1 MKRLIFLDTET
12 TGLKPEEG
20 HRLIEIC
27 GMEVIDGAKTGEV
40 FHTFLNPEREVPYE
54 AFAIHGIASEFLLD
68 KALFSAIAPKFIE
81 FIKDATLV
89 IHNARFDVGFLNYEL
104 KKLGHP
110 MISHDNVIDTL
121 VMARKKFPGS
131 PANLDA
137 LCKRFKISLAKR
149 EKHGAMIDV
158 ELLYEVYRNL
168 TGDNLLIKA
177 AEKEI
182 KQQEM
187 KKKDRIFRESR
198 NYSVSAAELE
208 AHNEFIKKIKQ
219 PIWE

>member
-27 GMEVIDGAKTGEV
+27 GMEVIDGVKTGEV
-40 FHTFLNPEREVPYE
+40 FHTFINPEREVPYE
-54 AFAIHGIASEFLLD
+54 AFAVHGIASEFLKD
-68 KALFSAIAPKFIE
+68 KALFSSIAPKFVE
-81 FIKDATLV
+81 FIKEATLV
-89 IHNARFDVGFLNYEL
+89 IHNARFDLGFLNYEL

-110 MISHDNVIDTL
+110 SISYDNVIDTL
-121 VMARKKFPGS
+121 VMARKKFPGQ

-158 ELLYEVYRNL
+158 ELLYEVYLNL
-168 TGDNLLIKA
+168 TGDNLLIKT
-177 AEKEI
+177 AEKQAQ
-182 KQQEM
+182 QQEV
-187 KKKDRIFRESR
+187 KERIFRESR
-198 NYSVSAAELE
+198 NYSCLEDELK
-208 AHNEFIKKIKQ
+208 AHQEFIKKIKQ